1 MMSSSMKYLQNKRRT
16 TMAKRLG
23 RTATDPR
30 AEGMADGKGDGDGV
44 GDSDLCFVVAARGV

>member
-1 MMSSSMKYLQNKRRT
+1 
-16 TMAKRLG
+16 MAKRLG

-30 AEGMADGKGDGDGV
+30 AEGIADGKGDGV

>member
-1 MMSSSMKYLQNKRRT
+1 MMSSSIKYLQNKRTT

-30 AEGMADGKGDGDGV
+30 AEGIADGKGDGV
-44 GDSDLCFVVAARGV
+44 GDSHLCFVAAARGV

>member
-30 AEGMADGKGDGDGV
+30 AEGIADGKGDGV